1 MAVPKGCTMSAF
13 VEPSINGVRIVS
25 VGGTMTTG
33 VPLDAD
39 VLVLPDY
46 TLVHERSGRVVR
58 LVERQGRVLEAPMSN
73 VETNHARSLFGREP

>member
-1 MAVPKGCTMSAF
+1 MSALR
-13 VEPSINGVRIVS
+13 EPSIKGVRVVS

-46 TLVHERSGRVVR
+46 TLVHERTGHVVR
-58 LVERQGRVLEAPMSN
+58 LIEHRGRVLEAPMTN
-73 VETNHARSLFGREP
+73 VETTHARSLFGGEP